1 MKQITAIVVGAGLR
15 GALSYAP
22 YALENPGELKIVG
35 VAEPIEARRKKLQEL
50 HNIPEEN
57 CFESWDQI
65 LAIPKF
71 ADAALICTQDQMHYE
86 PAMQALELGY
96 HLLLEK
102 PIAPTAK
109 ECVDIKNKA
118 NEKNLHVV
126 VCHVLRYTTLF
137 KELKELISQNRIG
150 KIMSMTH
157 CENVY
162 HIHHSHSFV
171 RGNWRNSKESNPMI
185 LAKSCHDLDVIQ
197 WLADDLC
204 TKVSSFG
211 SLKFFCEA
219 NAPEDAPAYCLDGCP
234 HSDTCAY
241 DAAKIYVKNKQ
252 WGASAFCEDP
262 ANPVQVIEDLRHGDY
277 GRCVFR
283 CDNDVVD
290 HQVVNMEYEE
300 GLTVAFSMC
309 AFTQNFSR
317 TMKLMG
323 TYGEIRVLFGDEHII
338 EIYDFR
344 TGRKDVLYP
353 YQNKSG
359 HGGGDFGIMS
369 DFVKLLAT
377 GKKSSALT
385 SIDVSVQSHL
395 LAFAAEKSR
404 LESQTIHMDKFEG

>member
-35 VAEPIEARRKKLQEL
+35 VAEPIKSRREKLQQL
-50 HNIPEEN
+50 HNIPDEN
-57 CFESWDQI
+57 CFESWEQI
-65 LAIPKF
+65 LERPKF

-86 PAMQALELGY
+86 PAMKALDLGY

-102 PIAPTAK
+102 PIAPTAR
-109 ECVDIKNKA
+109 ECMDIRDKA
-118 NEKNLHVV
+118 LENNLHVV

-137 KELKELISQNRIG
+137 KELKQLISENRIG
-150 KIMSMTH
+150 QLMSITH

-171 RGNWRNSKESNPMI
+171 RGNWKNSKESNPMI
-185 LAKSCHDLDVIQ
+185 LAKSCHDLDIIQ

-211 SLKFFCEA
+211 SLKFFYEA
-219 NAPEDAPAYCLDGCP
+219 NAPEGAPAYCMDGCP

-241 DAAKIYVKNKQ
+241 YAPRIYVKDKL
-252 WGASAFCEDP
+252 WGASAFCDEP
-262 ANPVQVIEDLRHGDY
+262 QNPEKVLESLRHGDY
-277 GRCVFR
+277 GKCVFR
-283 CDNDVVD
+283 CNNDVVD

-344 TGRKDVLYP
+344 TGRKDVIYP
-353 YQNKSG
+353 YQNQSG

-377 GKKSSALT
+377 GKKSPSLT

-395 LAFAAEKSR
+395 LAFAAEHSR
-404 LESQTIHMDKFEG
+404 VSGKTVEMQGFED